1 MEIKVKTNP
10 SPNQTNPNNVN
21 FQSQKTNPNNIMEL
35 QKQIEYLQQQLQQ
48 LQKQQNPQPQQNDTG
63 EFIVKASMKS
73 SVIALRIENLFL
85 EGKKKIIMSGLG
97 YAVPILIDAVMLIR
111 KDMSKRVS
119 IYV

>member
-1 MEIKVKTNP
+1 
-10 SPNQTNPNNVN
+10 
-21 FQSQKTNPNNIMEL
+21 MEL

-111 KDMSKRVS
+111 KDMSKRGVNIRIEGIELFEETVES
-119 IYV
+119 VNAYKKMNKKNN